1 MKIRFGIFAIV
12 TAAAMTASYATATLR
27 AQDPAAASAQ
37 DPAAASA
44 QDPAAASAKSSTW
57 DNVYS
62 KEQATKGETLYND
75 QCARCHGTNA
85 SGADAPALAGAEF
98 AANWDALTVDQL
110 FDRIRNTMPQDNPQ
124 TLSREDTAAL
134 VAYVLDKNGFPA
146 GDAALPA
153 AGGAL
158 AKITYT
164 ATKK

>member
-27 AQDPAAASAQ
+27 AQDPAAA
-37 DPAAASA
+37 P
-44 QDPAAASAKSSTW
+44 AKSSTW
-57 DNVYS
+57 DSVYS
-62 KEQATKGETLYND
+62 KEQATRGETLYND

-85 SGADAPALAGAEF
+85 AGADAPALAGAEF

-124 TLSREDTAAL
+124 TLSRDDTAAL

-153 AGGAL
+153 AGDAL

-164 ATKK
+164 ATQK